1 MRGREIDKKEP
12 QCHTLAAMGLD
23 IYLAMPKRS
32 VASAPNISLEL
43 SIIVIKLSI
52 IVLYKIPLFLN
63 IFVAS
68 EAQRIFD

>member
-1 MRGREIDKKEP
+1 MDKKEP
-12 QCHTLAAMGLD
+12 QCHTLAALGLD

-32 VASAPNISLEL
+32 VAVAPNTTLEL

-52 IVLYKIPLFLN
+52 IVLNKIPIFLN

-68 EAQRIFD
+68 EAQRIFV